1 MPGLQS
7 SGDTSL
13 HRQREVRPCVL
24 RVPVLPLSIDIEEGL
39 ILTSP
44 TGVVTYIT
52 QVSDLI
58 TPLIFCETVRCVTP
72 DATPVI
78 VNTVPSS
85 DCFTSIRS
93 YVGITPASLA

>member
-1 MPGLQS
+1 MNN
-7 SGDTSL
+7 T
-13 HRQREVRPCVL
+13 CT
-24 RVPVLPLSIDIEEGL
+24 VPVLPLSIDIEEGL

-72 DATPVI
+72 DATPVT

-85 DCFTSIRS
+85 DCLTSIRS